1 MTKPLRQPEKLTV
14 FYDGSCPLCASEID
28 LYNRAN
34 CLHALRFVDVSS
46 KNFTGDAQISQAQA
60 QAQALARFHIRL
72 PDGQQLSGAQGF
84 IEVWRVLPSWN
95 WMAKLADRPAVT
107 LVLELLYRLFL
118 PLRPLIAACTRR
130 WHRNVR

>member
-28 LYNRAN
+28 LYNRAD
-34 CLHALRFVDVSS
+34 CRQALRFVDVSS
-46 KNFTGDAQISQAQA
+46 ENFTGDAQIT

-72 PDGQQLSGAQGF
+72 PDGQQLSGARGF
-84 IEVWRVLPSWN
+84 IEVWRLLPSWN
-95 WMAKLADRPAVT
+95 WMAKLADRPAVAP
-107 LVLELLYRLFL
+107 VLELLYRLFL